1 MGGDSDEAITWSGGV
16 RLKQLRH
23 FLGNPV
29 RTWVLELSSPQG
41 GFL

>member
-1 MGGDSDEAITWSGGV
+1 MSGESDEAITWSGGV
-16 RLKQLRH
+16 CIKQLRH

-29 RTWVLELSSPQG
+29 RTWVLELSGPQE

>member
-1 MGGDSDEAITWSGGV
+1 MGGDSDDAITRSGGV

-29 RTWVLELSSPQG
+29 RTWFLELSSPQG